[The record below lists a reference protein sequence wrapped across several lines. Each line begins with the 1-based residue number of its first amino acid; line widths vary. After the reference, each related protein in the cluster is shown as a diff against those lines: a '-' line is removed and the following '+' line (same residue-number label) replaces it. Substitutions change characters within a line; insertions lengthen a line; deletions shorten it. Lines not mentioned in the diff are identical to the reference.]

1 MNDSD
6 LPVPEADVPA
16 PEADLAAV
24 ESNVPPSEPVLPAPE
39 PAALEPVSSPPSAPY
54 NLQDNLVYMFK
65 DKDWVSKI
73 IVGALIG
80 LVPILN
86 FATAG
91 YAVQT
96 TRNIRDDQQPLPGW
110 SSNLGKFFMEGLKL
124 FVIGILYSIPLWI
137 LSLITIPLFSSDSG
151 AAVAVGVLI
160 GLVELV
166 FALLLIFWFQG
177 VIVNFANK
185 GTIGSGFAFG
195 AIWGI
200 IQKNMGR
207 MLVTVGV
214 AILASII
221 VGVVAGILGIIPCI
235 GWIASWLISFA
246 AAFYILLVFAYNCG
260 HIAKSS

>member
-1 MNDSD
+1 MN
-6 LPVPEADVPA
+6 
-16 PEADLAAV
+16 
-24 ESNVPPSEPVLPAPE
+24 ESNLPAPE
-39 PAALEPVSSPPSAPY
+39 SDIPAPESNPPSSQY
-54 NLQDNLVYMFK
+54 NLQENLVYMFK

-73 IVGALIG
+73 LLGALIG
-80 LVPILN
+80 IVPILN
-86 FATAG
+86 FATSG
-91 YAVQT
+91 YAVQA
-96 TRNIRDDQQPLPGW
+96 TRNIRDDQAPLLPGW
-110 SSNLGKFFMEGLKL
+110 SGHLGKFFMEGLKL

-137 LSLITIPLFSSDSG
+137 LSLILIPLFNSDSG

-177 VIVNFANK
+177 IIVNFANK
-185 GTIGSGFAFG
+185 GTIGSGFEFG

-214 AILASII
+214 AILAGIL
-221 VGVVAGILGIIPCI
+221 VGVVGGILGIIPCI

-246 AAFYILLVFAYNCG
+246 AVFYILLVFAYNCG
-260 HIAKSS
+260 YIAKSN

>member
-1 MNDSD
+1 MND
-6 LPVPEADVPA
+6 ADVPA
-16 PEADLAAV
+16 NDAD
-24 ESNVPPSEPVLPAPE
+24 VPANASDIPVNDADIPVNDSYI
-39 PAALEPVSSPPSAPY
+39 PAAEY
-54 NLQDNLVYMFK
+54 KLQDNLAYMFK
-65 DKDWVSKI
+65 DAKWVSKI
-73 IVGALIG
+73 LVGALVG

-96 TRNIRDDQQPLPGW
+96 TRNIRDDQSPLPGW
-110 SSNLGKFFMEGLKL
+110 SNNLGKFFSEGLKL

-151 AAVAVGVLI
+151 AAIAIGVLI

-177 VIVNFANK
+177 IIVNFANV
-185 GTIGSGFAFG
+185 GTIGSGFQFG
-195 AIWGI
+195 KIWAII
-200 IQKNMGR
+200 SQNMGR

-214 AILASII
+214 AILASVL
-221 VGVVAGILGIIPCI
+221 VGIVAGILGIIPCI
-235 GWIASWLISFA
+235 GWIAAWLISFA
-246 AAFYILLVFAYNCG
+246 AVFYILLVFAYNCG

>member
-1 MNDSD
+1 MNDTD
-6 LPVPEADVPA
+6 LSSPESPVPSPEPAVP
-16 PEADLAAV
+16 
-24 ESNVPPSEPVLPAPE
+24 SPE
-39 PAALEPVSSPPSAPY
+39 PAAPAPGSGLPPSTY
-54 NLQDNLVYMFK
+54 NLQENLVYMFK

-73 IVGALIG
+73 LLGALIG
-80 LVPILN
+80 IVPVLN

-96 TRNIRDDQQPLPGW
+96 TRNIRDDQAPPMPGW
-110 SSNLGKFFMEGLKL
+110 SSNLGKFFTEGLKL

-137 LSLITIPLFSSDSG
+137 LSLILIPLFSSDSG

-166 FALLLIFWFQG
+166 VALLLIFWFQG
-177 VIVNFANK
+177 VIVNFANR
-185 GTIGSGFAFG
+185 GTIGSGFEFG

-214 AILASII
+214 AILASIV
-221 VGVVAGILGIIPCI
+221 VGIVAGIVGIIPCI
-235 GWIASWLISFA
+235 GWIISWLISFA